1 MLKLVQDFETKANKI
16 DALNQENSTKLLHVT
31 YLPFLD
37 AFKKIY
43 SESSEIIE
51 KLETLTTINSSLDK
65 IIAHYAT
72 DPKAIDKLLKKALT
86 REEQATI
93 LFQ

>member
-1 MLKLVQDFETKANKI
+1 MNY
-16 DALNQENSTKLLHVT
+16 NSTNSLV
-31 YLPFLD
+31 
-37 AFKKIY
+37 
-43 SESSEIIE
+43 ESIQI
-51 KLETLTTINSSLDK
+51 LTTINSSLDK

-72 DPKAIDKLLKKALT
+72 DPKAIDKLLKKAVT